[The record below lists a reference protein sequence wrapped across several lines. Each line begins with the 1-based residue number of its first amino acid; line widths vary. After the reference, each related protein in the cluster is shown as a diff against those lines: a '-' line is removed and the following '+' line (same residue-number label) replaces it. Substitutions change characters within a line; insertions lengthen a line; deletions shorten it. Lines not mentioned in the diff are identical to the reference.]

1 VRRFP
6 SPTEEEQLSRRLHPA
21 ALVAACAALALGVA
35 ACGSSGTPSSG
46 GASASSGGGKKA
58 YTVYLS
64 NSFLGNDWRQ
74 QMERTASAAATLAP
88 LAGHVKLTVVNTD
101 NDPTK
106 QIQSLNQIILKKP
119 DAILVDASSPDALDP
134 TVQRACA
141 QGIKV
146 ISFDQAVTA
155 DCAWKVNTD
164 FNISAA
170 IGARWLA
177 ETLHGKGTVL
187 MDRGLAGNPVSL
199 TMVQGFQK
207 VLKAYPGIKIAGT
220 YESQYAL
227 APEEQAASSLIA
239 AHPQIDGVLSQSYG
253 TGVQK
258 ALQKAGRPPVAMY
271 AQAYNGSF
279 VQCATTKGIQCAIT
293 SNPATLGAEALK
305 RAVDLL
311 DGKQVPKTVI
321 LPSPAFE
328 TNDVSV
334 PGTTFEKIV
343 LGKSA
348 FPDLPPGATLPF
360 SPSWTTITSAQ
371 ALGK

>member
-1 VRRFP
+1 MLLERCRRGLGAAAQPSRATALVRLDDDPAARGRLVVRRFR
-6 SPTEEEQLSRRLHPA
+6 SPTQEEQLSRRLHPA

-35 ACGSSGTPSSG
+35 ACGSSGSSSSG
-46 GASASSGGGKKA
+46 GASASSGGGKKT

-74 QMERTASAAATLAP
+74 QMERTASAAATVAP

-119 DAILVDASSPDALDP
+119 DAILVDASSPDALNP

-164 FNISAA
+164 FNVSAA

-199 TMVQGFQK
+199 TMVNGFQK
-207 VLKAYPGIKIAGT
+207 VLKGYPGIKVAGT
-220 YESQYAL
+220 YG
-227 APEEQAASSLIA
+227 ASTRS
-239 AHPQIDGVLSQSYG
+239 
-253 TGVQK
+253 
-258 ALQKAGRPPVAMY
+258 RPRSRPR
-271 AQAYNGSF
+271 
-279 VQCATTKGIQCAIT
+279 
-293 SNPATLGAEALK
+293 
-305 RAVDLL
+305 RA
-311 DGKQVPKTVI
+311 
-321 LPSPAFE
+321 
-328 TNDVSV
+328 
-334 PGTTFEKIV
+334 
-343 LGKSA
+343 
-348 FPDLPPGATLPF
+348 
-360 SPSWTTITSAQ
+360 
-371 ALGK
+371 

>member
-1 VRRFP
+1 V
-6 SPTEEEQLSRRLHPA
+6 SRRPHA
-21 ALVAACAALALGVA
+21 ALAAAALAALALS
-35 ACGSSGTPSSG
+35 ACGSSSS
-46 GASASSGGGKKA
+46 SDSSTSGGGSASAGGGKDA
-58 YTVYLS
+58 YDVYLS

-74 QMERTASAAATLAP
+74 QMEHTAEAAATVAP
-88 LAGHVKLTVVNTD
+88 LAGRVKLTIVNTD

-119 DAILVDASSPDALDP
+119 DAILIDASSPEALNP
-134 TVQRACA
+134 TVERACA

-164 FNISAA
+164 FGVSAVV
-170 IGARWLA
+170 GAKWLA
-177 ETLHGKGTVL
+177 ETLEGRGNVI

-199 TMVQGFQK
+199 TMVDAFER
-207 VLKAYPGIKIAGT
+207 VLKDYPGIKVVGT

-227 APEEQAASSLIA
+227 APEEQGAASLIA

-253 TGVQK
+253 TGAQK

-279 VQCATTKGIQCAIT
+279 VQCATLRGIECAIT
-293 SNPATLGAEALK
+293 SNPGTLGAEALK
-305 RAVDLL
+305 TAVDVL

-321 LPSPAFE
+321 LPSPAFS
-328 TNDVSV
+328 TNDVKV
-334 PGTTFEKIV
+334 QGTTFEPIV
-343 LGKSA
+343 IGRTA

-360 SPSWTTITSAQ
+360 SPSWARITADQ

>member
-1 VRRFP
+1 V
-6 SPTEEEQLSRRLHPA
+6 SRRRPQSALAAA
-21 ALVAACAALALGVA
+21 ALAALALGVA
-35 ACGSSGTPSSG
+35 ACGSSSS
-46 GASASSGGGKKA
+46 SSSGGGSADASAGGGKGA
-58 YTVYLS
+58 YEVYLS

-74 QMERTASAAATLAP
+74 QMEHTASAAAAVAP
-88 LAGHVKLTVVNTD
+88 LAGHVKLTIVNTD

-119 DAILVDASSPDALDP
+119 DAILVDASSPEALNP
-134 TVQRACA
+134 SVERACA
-141 QGIKV
+141 LGIKV

-164 FNISAA
+164 FNVSAA
-170 IGARWLA
+170 VGAKWLA
-177 ETLHGKGTVL
+177 ETLNGRGSVL

-199 TMVQGFQK
+199 TMVDGFRR
-207 VLKAYPGIKIAGT
+207 VLADYPGIKVVGT

-227 APEEQAASSLIA
+227 APEEQGVSSLLA

-253 TGVQK
+253 TGAQK

-279 VQCATTKGIQCAIT
+279 VQCATLRGIQCAIT

-305 RAVDLL
+305 RAVDIL

-321 LPSPAFE
+321 LPSPAFS
-328 TNDVSV
+328 TNDVKV
-334 PGTTFEKIV
+334 PGTTFEPIV
-343 LGKSA
+343 VGRSA

-360 SPSWTTITSAQ
+360 SPSWARITPDQ